1 MWQRFK
7 PNMRSHRSD
16 WRREMKF
23 QCISKVIQRSV
34 FCLSLARDVNLYT
47 LSHEP
52 FIFLPD
58 AGGEILFD
66 ITNAPSHESSIE

>member
-1 MWQRFK
+1 
-7 PNMRSHRSD
+7 MRSHRSD

-23 QCISKVIQRSV
+23 QRIAKAIERFV
-34 FCLSLARDVNLYT
+34 FCLSLARDVNLNT

-58 AGGEILFD
+58 AGGEILLH
-66 ITNAPSHESSIE
+66 ITNAPNREKALSNER